1 VDWSTTLVIPIPTGE
16 VTYQDVQVDGASGY
30 VLAPVSGSGPANA
43 RYSVVWV
50 KNGVIYSVAGTGDP
64 AQGLAVANDLQ

>member
-1 VDWSTTLVIPIPTGE
+1 
-16 VTYQDVQVDGASGY
+16 VTYQDVLVDGASGY
-30 VLAPVSGSGPANA
+30 VLAPVPGSSSANA

-64 AQGLAVANDLQ
+64 AQGLALANDLQ